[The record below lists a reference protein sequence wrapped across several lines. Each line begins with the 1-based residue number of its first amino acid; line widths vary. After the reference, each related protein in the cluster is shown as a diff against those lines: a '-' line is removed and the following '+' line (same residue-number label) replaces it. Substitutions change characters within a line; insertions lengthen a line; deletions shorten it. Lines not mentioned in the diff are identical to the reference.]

1 MQPFTYVGAPSRVVF
16 GFGVLD
22 RVPDEVKA
30 LGCRRALVLSTPQQ
44 AEAGQDLAD
53 RLGPSSAGLFS
64 EAAMHTPVEITE
76 RAMAVVRQ
84 VGADCTVA
92 LGGGSTTGL
101 GKAIALRTDLP

>member
-84 VGADCTVA
+84 VGAD
-92 LGGGSTTGL
+92 
-101 GKAIALRTDLP
+101 